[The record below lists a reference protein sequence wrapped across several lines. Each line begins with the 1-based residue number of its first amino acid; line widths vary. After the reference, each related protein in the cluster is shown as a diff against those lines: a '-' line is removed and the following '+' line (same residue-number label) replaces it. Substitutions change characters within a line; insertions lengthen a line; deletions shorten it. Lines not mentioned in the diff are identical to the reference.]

1 MFDKEKLLTSVIPIR
16 THQPAATV
24 QHIVYAADQ
33 NYIRHIGTSML
44 SVLANNRFPIH
55 FHLLVSGSENYDF
68 DIFNQLEN
76 INQNYAVTVYH
87 LNTDYFSTLQTT
99 SYFTIAMYYR
109 MCIPAI
115 LGDISDTA
123 LYLDTDVLC
132 LGDISELFTV
142 NLDHKLLAAVPETT
156 LYRAYINKLNI
167 FGFRST
173 DPYFNSGVLLF
184 NNKFWNESSAY
195 TILSEK
201 IRQVEL
207 SKFILACPDQ
217 DLLNLSCKGKV
228 EWLPESYNWIHWHHQ
243 GNELNTNPNN
253 IRLVHFIGGTKPWH
267 HLGFH
272 PVYDSFYRKSPWY
285 DGYLHQKPNI
295 DLPFPNPHQRYKQAA
310 KRLFKQG
317 DKKQAWL
324 YYRTYLLTKFLGR
337 QKQPYLSEKP
347 IY

>member
-76 INQNYAVTVYH
+76 INQNYAVTVY
-87 LNTDYFSTLQTT
+87 TDYFSTLQTT

-142 NLDHKLLAAVPETT
+142 NLNRKILAAVPETT

>member
-1 MFDKEKLLTSVIPIR
+1 
-16 THQPAATV
+16 
-24 QHIVYAADQ
+24 
-33 NYIRHIGTSML
+33 
-44 SVLANNRFPIH
+44 
-55 FHLLVSGSENYDF
+55 
-68 DIFNQLEN
+68 
-76 INQNYAVTVYH
+76 
-87 LNTDYFSTLQTT
+87 
-99 SYFTIAMYYR
+99 MYYR

-142 NLDHKLLAAVPETT
+142 NLDRKLLAAVPETT
-156 LYRAYINKLNI
+156 LYRAYINKLNV
-167 FGFRST
+167 FGFRNT

-195 TILSEK
+195 TVLSEK

-317 DKKQAWL
+317 DKKQAL
-324 YYRTYLLTKFLGR
+324 TYYKEYLLQKFSQLKQKLSLGGT
-337 QKQPYLSEKP
+337 YS
-347 IY
+347 

>member
-1 MFDKEKLLTSVIPIR
+1 MFNKEKLLTSVTPIR

-24 QHIVYAADQ
+24 QHIVHAADQ

-55 FHLLVSGSENYDF
+55 FHLLVSGSENHDF

-76 INQNYAVTVYH
+76 INSNYAVTVYH

-115 LGDISDTA
+115 LGDISDTV

-132 LGDISELFTV
+132 LCDISELFTV
-142 NLDHKLLAAVPETT
+142 ILAAVPETT
-156 LYRAYINKLNI
+156 LYRAYINKLNV

-195 TILSEK
+195 TVLNEK

-228 EWLPESYNWIHWHHQ
+228 GWLPESYNWIHWHHQ
-243 GNELNTNPNN
+243 GSELNTNPKN

-285 DGYLHQKPNI
+285 NGYLHQKPNI
-295 DLPFPNPHQRYKQAA
+295 DLPFPNPHKRYKQAA

-317 DKKQAWL
+317 NKKQAWL
-324 YYRTYLLTKFLGR
+324 YY
-337 QKQPYLSEKP
+337 
-347 IY
+347 

>member
-1 MFDKEKLLTSVIPIR
+1 MRPIK
-16 THQPAATV
+16 
-24 QHIVYAADQ
+24 
-33 NYIRHIGTSML
+33 NIRHIGTSML
-44 SVLANNRFPIH
+44 SVLANNHFPIH
-55 FHLLVSGSENYDF
+55 FHLLVSGSENYAF

-76 INQNYAVTVYH
+76 INPNYTVTVYH
-87 LNTDYFSTLQTT
+87 LDTDYFSTLQTT

-142 NLDHKLLAAVPETT
+142 NLDRKLLAAVPETT
-156 LYRAYINKLNI
+156 LYRTYINKLNV
-167 FGFRST
+167 FGFSST

-207 SKFILACPDQ
+207 SKLILACPDQ

-228 EWLPESYNWIHWHHQ
+228 EWLLESYNWIHWHHQ
-243 GNELNTNPNN
+243 GNELN
-253 IRLVHFIGGTKPWH
+253 KY
-267 HLGFH
+267 
-272 PVYDSFYRKSPWY
+272 PVCSFYRR
-285 DGYLHQKPNI
+285 HQA
-295 DLPFPNPHQRYKQAA
+295 LASS
-310 KRLFKQG
+310 
-317 DKKQAWL
+317 WL
-324 YYRTYLLTKFLGR
+324 SSCL
-337 QKQPYLSEKP
+337 
-347 IY
+347 

>member
-16 THQPAATV
+16 THQPAVTV
-24 QHIVYAADQ
+24 QNIVYAADQ

-68 DIFNQLEN
+68 NIFNQLKN
-76 INQNYAVTVYH
+76 INPNYAVTVYH

-142 NLDHKLLAAVPETT
+142 NLDRKLLAAVPETT
-156 LYRAYINKLNI
+156 LYRAYINKLNV
-167 FGFRST
+167 FGFRNT

-243 GNELNTNPNN
+243 GNELN

-317 DKKQAWL
+317 DKKQAL
-324 YYRTYLLTKFLGR
+324 TYYKEYLLQKFSLLKQKLSLGGT
-337 QKQPYLSEKP
+337 YS
-347 IY
+347 

>member
-1 MFDKEKLLTSVIPIR
+1 MFDKEKLLTSVTPIR

-24 QHIVYAADQ
+24 QHIVHAADQ

-55 FHLLVSGSENYDF
+55 FHLLVSGSENHDF

-76 INQNYAVTVYH
+76 INSNYAVTVYH

-115 LGDISDTA
+115 LGDISDTV

-132 LGDISELFTV
+132 LCDISELFTV
-142 NLDHKLLAAVPETT
+142 ILAAVPETT
-156 LYRAYINKLNI
+156 LYRAYINKLNV

-195 TILSEK
+195 TVLNEK

-228 EWLPESYNWIHWHHQ
+228 GWLPESYNWIHWHHQ
-243 GNELNTNPNN
+243 GSELNTNPKN

-285 DGYLHQKPNI
+285 NGYLHQKPNI
-295 DLPFPNPHQRYKQAA
+295 DLPFPNPHKRYKQAA

-317 DKKQAWL
+317 NKKQAWL
-324 YYRTYLLTKFLGR
+324 YY
-337 QKQPYLSEKP
+337 
-347 IY
+347 

>member
-1 MFDKEKLLTSVIPIR
+1 
-16 THQPAATV
+16 
-24 QHIVYAADQ
+24 
-33 NYIRHIGTSML
+33 
-44 SVLANNRFPIH
+44 
-55 FHLLVSGSENYDF
+55 
-68 DIFNQLEN
+68 
-76 INQNYAVTVYH
+76 
-87 LNTDYFSTLQTT
+87 
-99 SYFTIAMYYR
+99 MYCR

-115 LGDISDTA
+115 LGDISDTV

-142 NLDHKLLAAVPETT
+142 ILAAVLETT
-156 LYRAYINKLNI
+156 LYRAYINKLNV

-195 TILSEK
+195 TVLNEK

-217 DLLNLSCKGKV
+217 DLLSLSCKGKV
-228 EWLPESYNWIHWHHQ
+228 GWLPESYNRIHWHHQ
-243 GNELNTNPNN
+243 GSELNTNPKN

-285 DGYLHQKPNI
+285 NGYLHQKPNI
-295 DLPFPNPHQRYKQAA
+295 DLPFPNPHKRYKQAA

-317 DKKQAWL
+317 NKKQVWL
-324 YYRTYLLTKFLGR
+324 YY
-337 QKQPYLSEKP
+337 
-347 IY
+347 

>member
-16 THQPAATV
+16 TRQPAATV

-55 FHLLVSGSENYDF
+55 FHLLVSGSENHDF

-76 INQNYAVTVYH
+76 INPNYAVTVYH

-132 LGDISELFTV
+132 LGDISEPFTV

-156 LYRAYINKLNI
+156 LYRAYINKLNV

-195 TILSEK
+195 TVLNEK

-207 SKFILACPDQ
+207 SGMMVI
-217 DLLNLSCKGKV
+217 S
-228 EWLPESYNWIHWHHQ
+228 I
-243 GNELNTNPNN
+243 
-253 IRLVHFIGGTKPWH
+253 
-267 HLGFH
+267 
-272 PVYDSFYRKSPWY
+272 KSPISTY
-285 DGYLHQKPNI
+285 PSRIRIRDTNKLQNAYLNKAIKNRPGYIIGHI
-295 DLPFPNPHQRYKQAA
+295 C
-310 KRLFKQG
+310 
-317 DKKQAWL
+317 
-324 YYRTYLLTKFLGR
+324 
-337 QKQPYLSEKP
+337 
-347 IY
+347 

>member
-1 MFDKEKLLTSVIPIR
+1 
-16 THQPAATV
+16 
-24 QHIVYAADQ
+24 
-33 NYIRHIGTSML
+33 
-44 SVLANNRFPIH
+44 
-55 FHLLVSGSENYDF
+55 
-68 DIFNQLEN
+68 
-76 INQNYAVTVYH
+76 
-87 LNTDYFSTLQTT
+87 
-99 SYFTIAMYYR
+99 MYCR

-115 LGDISDTA
+115 LGDISDTV

-132 LGDISELFTV
+132 LGDISEPFTV
-142 NLDHKLLAAVPETT
+142 NLDRKLLAAVPETT
-156 LYRAYINKLNI
+156 LYRAYINKLNV
-167 FGFRST
+167 FGFRTT

-195 TILSEK
+195 TVLNEK

-228 EWLPESYNWIHWHHQ
+228 GWLPESYNRIHWHHQ
-243 GNELNTNPNN
+243 GSELNTNPKN

-285 DGYLHQKPNI
+285 NGYLHQKPNI
-295 DLPFPNPHQRYKQAA
+295 DLPFPNPHKRYKQAA

-317 DKKQAWL
+317 NKKQAWL
-324 YYRTYLLTKFLGR
+324 YYRTYLLTKFPGR
-337 QKQPYLSEKP
+337 QKQPYLAEKP

>member
-1 MFDKEKLLTSVIPIR
+1 MFEKEKLLTAVLPVRQRPPEKNIR
-16 THQPAATV
+16 
-24 QHIVYAADQ
+24 HIVYAADQ

-44 SVLANNRFPIH
+44 SVLENNHFPIH
-55 FHLLVSGSENYDF
+55 FHLLVSGSESYDF
-68 DIFNQLEN
+68 SIFNHLET
-76 INQNYAVTVYH
+76 INPNYAVTVYH
-87 LNTDYFSTLQTT
+87 LNTEYFTTLQTNG
-99 SYFTIAMYYR
+99 YFTIAMYSR

-115 LGDISDTA
+115 LGDISDTT

-132 LGDISELFTV
+132 LGDISELFTIDLTGQLV
-142 NLDHKLLAAVPETT
+142 AAAPDTIF
-156 LYRAYINKLNI
+156 RAYINKLHI
-167 FGFRST
+167 FGLQST

-184 NNKFWNESSAY
+184 NNKYWNESAVYNVLSAQ
-195 TILSEK
+195 
-201 IRQVEL
+201 IREVEYHHFAL
-207 SKFILACPDQ
+207 VCPDQ
-217 DLLNLSCKGKV
+217 DLLNLCCKGKIK
-228 EWLPESYNWIHWHHQ
+228 WLPDSYNWIHWHHRAE
-243 GNELNTNPNN
+243 ELNDNPNN

-295 DLPFPNPHQRYKQAA
+295 DLPFPNPHKRYKQAA

-337 QKQPYLSEKP
+337 QKQPYLTEKP

>member
-1 MFDKEKLLTSVIPIR
+1 MFDKEKLLTSVTPIR

-24 QHIVYAADQ
+24 QHIVHAADQ

-55 FHLLVSGSENYDF
+55 FHLLVSGSENHDF

-76 INQNYAVTVYH
+76 INSNYAVTVYH

-115 LGDISDTA
+115 LGDISDTV

-132 LGDISELFTV
+132 LCDISELFTV

-156 LYRAYINKLNI
+156 LYRAYINKLNV

-195 TILSEK
+195 TVLNEK

-217 DLLNLSCKGKV
+217 DLLSLSCKGKV
-228 EWLPESYNWIHWHHQ
+228 GWLPESYNWIHWHHQ
-243 GNELNTNPNN
+243 GSELNTNPKN

-285 DGYLHQKPNI
+285 NGYLHQKPNI
-295 DLPFPNPHQRYKQAA
+295 DLPFPNPHKRYKQAA

-317 DKKQAWL
+317 NKKQAWL
-324 YYRTYLLTKFLGR
+324 YYRTYLLTKFPGR
-337 QKQPYLSEKP
+337 QKQP
-347 IY
+347 